1 MRNKAIR
8 SRAYMSLW
16 LIVLFSVLIAYTNIY
31 DGKFLLNFWCYYC
44 FAIYGMT
51 ALTKVMGPEGNYIDL
66 LMTQREN
73 ILQLLRAKYYFHLA
87 ILFVPLIIMTPA
99 VISGKFTMLMM
110 IAYFFLTSGLGYF
123 IMFQLA
129 VYNKQTLP
137 LDSKVAGKNGVESG
151 LQLVIEL
158 LGMFLPLLLVGGM
171 LLLFEETWAYVVV
184 SLFGLLL
191 TVLHPIWLRNIYN
204 RMMQRKYANLEGFH
218 ASR

>member
-1 MRNKAIR
+1 M
-8 SRAYMSLW
+8 
-16 LIVLFSVLIAYTNIY
+16 
-31 DGKFLLNFWCYYC
+31 
-44 FAIYGMT
+44 
-51 ALTKVMGPEGNYIDL
+51 
-66 LMTQREN
+66 
-73 ILQLLRAKYYFHLA
+73 
-87 ILFVPLIIMTPA
+87 
-99 VISGKFTMLMM
+99 MM

-158 LGMFLPLLLVGGM
+158 LGMLLPLLLVGGM